1 MELIPE
7 YDDIDYVYGFSED
20 SLLIMYQLGHL
31 KLDEL
36 SYGILSSKLFA
47 YAMSNYNFTKTNK
60 SKLTSMIEDFE
71 EFIEVGS
78 DDKDP
83 TEAEKSVK
91 YLKKLIACYY
101 KK

>member
-20 SLLIMYQLGHL
+20 TLLIMYQLGHL
-31 KLDEL
+31 LLDEL
-36 SYGILSSKLFA
+36 SYGILSSKLFT
-47 YAMSNYNFTKTNK
+47 YVMSNYNFTKTNK
-60 SKLTSMIEDFE
+60 SKLTSMVE